1 MAVVVVVVVVVVVAA
16 AAAAAAVVEP
26 AADSE
31 SEFVAAEGN
40 SCSELVGELCNLRE
54 GMVIVEC

>member
-1 MAVVVVVVVVVVVAA
+1 MAVVVVVVVAA
-16 AAAAAAVVEP
+16 AAVVVEP
-26 AADSE
+26 AADSK

-40 SCSELVGELCNLRE
+40 SCSEPVGELYNLRE

>member
-1 MAVVVVVVVVVVVAA
+1 MPTALAVVAA
-16 AAAAAAVVEP
+16 AAAVGP

-31 SEFVAAEGN
+31 PEFVAAEGN

-54 GMVIVEC
+54 GTVIVEC

>member
-1 MAVVVVVVVVVVVAA
+1 MPTALAVVVVVVVVAA
-16 AAAAAAVVEP
+16 AAAVGP

-31 SEFVAAEGN
+31 PGFVAAEGN

-54 GMVIVEC
+54 DTVIVEC

>member
-1 MAVVVVVVVVVVVAA
+1 MPAVVVAA
-16 AAAAAAVVEP
+16 AVVVVEP

-40 SCSELVGELCNLRE
+40 SCSELVGELYNLRE